1 MDNAIEIKNLCK
13 YYEGFSLKDVSFCL
27 PKGCIMGLVGEN
39 GAGKSTIIKS
49 ILGLVYPS
57 SGEIEVLGHK
67 GSPDKDIKEQIGV
80 VLDNYGF
87 YDGLKIEDVSRVMNQ
102 LYTQWDEKQFQEYR
116 NRFHLPENKKL
127 KEFSKGMKQKLSLAL
142 ALSHNASLLI
152 LDEATSGLDPIVRD
166 EILDILLEF
175 IQDETHSVLVSS
187 HIISDLEKIADYITF
202 VHNGN
207 IVFSRNKD
215 ELLENY
221 GVVKCTE
228 QEYNAMDKTHV
239 AAVRSSQFSYEVMI
253 DNKNEFIWQNKN
265 LVVDNTTIEEIIL
278 FQVKGGLT

>member
-13 YYEGFSLKDVSFCL
+13 YYENFSLENVSFCL
-27 PKGCIMGLVGEN
+27 PKGSIMGLVGEN
-39 GAGKSTIIKS
+39 GAGKSTIIKA

-57 SGEIEVLGHK
+57 AGEINVLGHK
-67 GSPDKDIKEQIGV
+67 GIPDKEVKEQIGV

-87 YDGLKIEDVSRVMNQ
+87 YDGLKIKDVNCIMKE
-102 LYTQWDEKQFQEYR
+102 LYRQWDEKQFQEYR
-116 NRFHLPENKKL
+116 NRFHLPDNKKL

-142 ALSHNASLLI
+142 ALSHKASLLI

-187 HIISDLEKIADYITF
+187 HIISDLEKVADYITF
-202 VHNGN
+202 IHNGN
-207 IVFSRNKD
+207 IVFSSNKD

-228 QEYNAMDKTHV
+228 QDYKAMDKTHV
-239 AAVRSSQFSYEVMI
+239 TAVRSSRFSYEVMI
-253 DNKNEFIWQNKN
+253 DNKNEFIWQNKD
-265 LVVDNTTIEEIIL
+265 LIVDNTTLEEIIL
-278 FQVKGGLT
+278 FKVKGGMI